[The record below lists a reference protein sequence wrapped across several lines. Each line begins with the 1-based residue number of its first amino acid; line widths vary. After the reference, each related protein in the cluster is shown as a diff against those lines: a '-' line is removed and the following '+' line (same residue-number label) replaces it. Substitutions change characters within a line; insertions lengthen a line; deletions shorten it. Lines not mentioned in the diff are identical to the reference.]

1 MDATAKR
8 ARYAAVILAAGYS
21 SRMGAFKPLLKLGGK
36 PAVRILIDT
45 AREAG
50 LDPVVVI
57 TGHGREQL
65 EAALYKIEQQDAAVH
80 VLYNE
85 SYDEGMFSSICKG
98 LSSLQAMAEA
108 GAEASGESPAGCFVL
123 PVDCPLTGEETLTA
137 MIDAMEAAGRRGDFA
152 VPTYEGKKGHPL
164 YVPAGRWAEILADDG
179 AGGLNTIT
187 YRYQETM
194 LRVPVAREGAVMDMD
209 TWEDYEALQAYLTH
223 GSGPSLQ
230 ELAAGRRFFLV
241 RHGQIRQHAE
251 PIFLGRTDV
260 PLSEE
265 GEKQAALAAEQLQ
278 REDLQAACVYTSP
291 LLRAARTADAIAEK
305 TGLPVTAEPGF
316 AEMSLGPWDGKPI
329 RQIREESP
337 EAYEARGRDLFAFK
351 TGRGSESF
359 YDLQYRVVRAMK
371 EILWKDPSRD
381 LLIVAHKGTLRV
393 LENNILDKRVEDS
406 WESLSPGE
414 FRCIEP

>member
-1 MDATAKR
+1 MGATAKR
-8 ARYAAVILAAGYS
+8 AQYAAVILAAGYS

-57 TGHGREQL
+57 TGHEREQL
-65 EAALYKIEQQDAAVH
+65 EAALYKIEQQDKAVRL
-80 VLYNE
+80 VYNE
-85 SYDEGMFSSICKG
+85 SYDQGMFSSICKG
-98 LSSLQAMAEA
+98 LSSLQEMAET
-108 GAEASGESPAGCFVL
+108 GGESPAGCFVL

-137 MIDAMEAAGRRGDFA
+137 MIDAMEAAGRQGDFA

-164 YVPAGRWAEILADDG
+164 YVPARRWAEILADDG

-209 TWEDYEALQAYLTH
+209 TWEDYETLQAYLVH

-265 GEKQAALAAEQLQ
+265 GEKQAAHAAEQL
-278 REDLQAACVYTSP
+278 RLEDLQAACIYASP
-291 LLRAARTADAIAEK
+291 LLRAAKTAETIAEA
-305 TGLPVTAEPGF
+305 TGLPVTAEAGF

-371 EILWKDPSRD
+371 EILRKDASRD

-393 LENNILDKRVEDS
+393 LENNILGKRVEDF